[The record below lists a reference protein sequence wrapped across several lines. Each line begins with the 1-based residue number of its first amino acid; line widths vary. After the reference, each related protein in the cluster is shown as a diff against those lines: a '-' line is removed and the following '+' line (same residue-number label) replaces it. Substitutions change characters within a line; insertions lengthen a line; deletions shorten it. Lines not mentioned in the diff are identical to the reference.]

1 MTELT
6 LRYDDETNRVE
17 QTYWGDDSPDWAN
30 EQREGTTITTT
41 ETTQQARADA
51 LKSAL
56 DDVEAGTD
64 YDPDSETPVGR
75 LCYDPDD
82 GELYGEVDIRP
93 IETE

>member
-17 QTYWGDDSPDWAN
+17 QTYWGDGNPDWAN

-41 ETTQQARADA
+41 ETTQQARTDA
-51 LKSAL
+51 LKSAF

-64 YDPDSETPVGR
+64 YDADTERPVGR
-75 LCYDPDD
+75 LCYDPEG

-93 IETE
+93 IEAE

>member
-6 LRYDDETNRVE
+6 LRYDDETNRVQ

-30 EQREGTTITTT
+30 EQREGATITTT
-41 ETTQQARADA
+41 ETTQQARTDA
-51 LKSAL
+51 LKSAF

-64 YDPDSETPVGR
+64 YDADTERPVGR

-82 GELYGEVDIRP
+82 GELYGEIDIRP
-93 IETE
+93 VKE

>member
-17 QTYWGDDSPDWAN
+17 QTYWGDDGPDWAN
-30 EQREGTTITTT
+30 EQREGTTVTTT
-41 ETTQQARADA
+41 ETTQQARSDA
-51 LKSAL
+51 LKSAF

-64 YDPDSETPVGR
+64 YDDDTERPVGR
-75 LCYDPDD
+75 LCYDAED

>member
-1 MTELT
+1 MTQLT

-41 ETTQQARADA
+41 ETTQQARTDA
-51 LKSAL
+51 LKSAF

-64 YDPDSETPVGR
+64 YDADTERPVGR
-75 LCYDPDD
+75 LCYDAED
-82 GELYGEVDIRP
+82 GELCGEVDIRP
-93 IETE
+93 IEAE

>member
-1 MTELT
+1 MTKLT

-17 QTYWGDDSPDWAN
+17 QTYWGDDSPNWAN

-64 YDPDSETPVGR
+64 YDADTETPVGQ
-75 LCYDPDD
+75 LCYDPED
-82 GELYGEVDIRP
+82 GKLYGEVNIRP
-93 IETE
+93 IEAE

>member
-17 QTYWGDDSPDWAN
+17 QTYWGDENPDWAN

-41 ETTQQARADA
+41 ETTQQSRADA
-51 LKSAL
+51 LQSAF

-64 YDPDSETPVGR
+64 YDDVAERPVGR
-75 LCYDPDD
+75 LCYDPED

-93 IETE
+93 IEAE